1 MEEKKN
7 KSFTLLFFSDAKSR
21 VRKVKVSHNA
31 LRLLFVVL
39 IIFLA
44 AAVILVSDLFATRQK
59 LNEKIAEL
67 ERVKY
72 KVNYKEVELANLAK
86 KTKEIETKTKILES
100 YMEEVEELDQMVRD
114 ITGEGGYV
122 EEVAVYTADLSSDI
136 KLEEDPNEVYYY
148 TSDQEQGLDD
158 IDTLLEN
165 LLEVAPE
172 LSDVLSQDKID
183 MENHLYLK
191 DHTPDM
197 WPTNGDITSRFW
209 AWRGGHRHK
218 GLDIANNVGTNIQA
232 TASGVVIY
240 SGWHGSY
247 GRKLVI
253 YHGPGL
259 YDASYSTV
267 YAHLS
272 RIYVKV
278 GDEVS
283 KGDIIAAMGNTGNS
297 TGPHLHYEVLV
308 GGVPNNPEGYLPE
321 P

>member
-7 KSFTLLFFSDAKSR
+7 KFFTLLFFSDAKSKI
-21 VRKVKVSHNA
+21 RKVKISHNA
-31 LRLLFVVL
+31 LRLLFIVF

-44 AAVILVSDLFATRQK
+44 AAVILVSDLFATHQK

-67 ERVKY
+67 ERVEY
-72 KVNYKEVELANLAK
+72 KINYKEVELANLEK
-86 KTKEIETKTKILES
+86 KTKEIETKTKILEG
-100 YMEEVEELDQMVRD
+100 YLNEVEELDQMVRD

-122 EEVAVYTADLSSDI
+122 EEVAIYTADLSSDI

-148 TSDQEQGLDD
+148 ISDQEQELDD
-158 IDTLLEN
+158 IDTLLDN
-165 LLEVAPE
+165 LLTVAPE
-172 LSDVLSQDKID
+172 LSEILSIDKQN
-183 MENHLYLK
+183 MEDHLYLK
-191 DHTPDM
+191 DHTPDI
-197 WPTNGDITSRFW
+197 WPTWGMITSRFW

-218 GLDIANNVGTNIQA
+218 GLDIANSVGINIQT

-240 SGWHGSY
+240 SGWQGSY
-247 GRKLVI
+247 GRKVVI

-259 YDASYSTV
+259 DDASYSTV

-272 RIYVKV
+272 KVYVKV

-283 KGDIIAAMGNTGNS
+283 KGDVIAAMGNTGNS

-308 GGVPNNPEGYLPE
+308 NGIPNNPEDFLP
-321 P
+321 